1 MKKTWQYIVAIV
13 FIALTHSA
21 SNAAGLKEATVALT
35 VGNWKVLR
43 NLDPMNDSV
52 SCTGLYKTNNGIQLS
67 RSEMYVSVK
76 GGIQLITLRFDDSP
90 AESSRLPEKMEKD
103 VRAIIIDGAD
113 FNKLQESKRLRVQ
126 TLTLV
131 SGIVSEDLDLTG
143 LQEALASIKADCPVQ
158 AAPVITPA
166 PAPTPI
172 AAAAVPPPP
181 VCSDVLISR
190 MKAQGLKDKQILAVC
205 K

>member
-1 MKKTWQYIVAIV
+1 MKNTWHYIVAIA

-21 SNAAGLKEATVALT
+21 SYAAGLKDATVALK

-43 NLDPMNDSV
+43 DIDPMKDSV
-52 SCTGLYKTNNGIQLS
+52 SCTGIYKTNNGIQLS
-67 RSEMYVSVK
+67 ESGMYVSVR
-76 GGIQLITLRFDDSP
+76 GGIQLITLRFDDKP
-90 AESSRLPEKMEKD
+90 AGSSRQPQKMEKD
-103 VRAIIIDGAD
+103 VRAIIIDGVD
-113 FNKLQESKRLRVQ
+113 FNELQESKRLRIQ

-143 LQEALASIKADCPVQ
+143 LQEAIASIKAGCPIQ
-158 AAPVITPA
+158 AAPVTTPSQA
-166 PAPTPI
+166 PI
-172 AAAAVPPPP
+172 ATADVPPTP

-190 MKAQGLKDKQILAVC
+190 MKAQGLKEKQILAVC

>member
-1 MKKTWQYIVAIV
+1 
-13 FIALTHSA
+13 
-21 SNAAGLKEATVALT
+21 
-35 VGNWKVLR
+35 
-43 NLDPMNDSV
+43 
-52 SCTGLYKTNNGIQLS
+52 
-67 RSEMYVSVK
+67 MYVSVK

-90 AESSRLPEKMEKD
+90 AGSSRQPEKMEKD

-143 LQEALASIKADCPVQ
+143 LQESLASIKNSCPVQ
-158 AAPVITPA
+158 AAPVTPPPPPPPSPMA
-166 PAPTPI
+166 KADVPA
-172 AAAAVPPPP
+172 PP